1 LKSNRLFFVFIVITA
16 ITAWFSIGF
25 YQVDEHFQILEPGAW
40 KAGWISQHDL
50 PWEFFSA
57 MRSGIEPTIV
67 FLLIKSLSIFNIE
80 NPFTVTL
87 LLRLISAALALT
99 CFTLWR
105 NHVKRSS
112 DSSTLLRWYDAALL
126 LWFIP
131 YMSVRFSLE
140 IWGGCLFFISLTL
153 VYGKKESAP
162 RNFLIAGCVAALAFF
177 IRFQTGL
184 LTAGFLFY
192 ETLHLKKNF
201 RNLLWYGAGFILAT
215 VMNICLDHWFYQK
228 WCFTPWNY
236 FMENIINKHAAEFGH
251 EPFYDYFF
259 KVFKNAFPLQGT
271 LILAAFFIYV
281 ARKFRDEVS
290 MGVLFFLIG
299 HLLIGH
305 KEMRFIFPLI
315 FILPFVFAH
324 SMQWLSQFSFT
335 KTIFYRVLMILTV
348 VVNLIMLIAV
358 TVRPSDSQVSM
369 QRALYNSIGNS
380 QGVVFYENEN
390 PFSRVGL
397 TMNFYKNPNMKLL
410 PVDSLSQYDAN
421 ASEKILLV
429 TNSSSVSEKYGQ
441 NFRCVY
447 QDIPQW
453 ILNLNFYDWVS
464 KIKVSRVYEMKE
476 KRDNKDTGP

>member
-1 LKSNRLFFVFIVITA
+1 MKSNRQFFVYVIITA
-16 ITAWFSIGF
+16 ITAWFSVGF

-40 KAGWISQHDL
+40 KSGWISQQDL

-57 MRSGIEPTIV
+57 MRSSVEPTII
-67 FLLIKSLSIFNIE
+67 FLLIKGLSILKTE

-87 LLRLISAALALT
+87 LFRLISAALSII

-105 NHVKRSS
+105 NHVKRSA
-112 DSSTLLRWYDAALL
+112 DSSALLIWYDAALL

-140 IWGGCLFFISLTL
+140 IWGGCLFFISLAL
-153 VYGKKESAP
+153 VYGKNESAS

-184 LTAGFLFY
+184 LIAGFLFFKV
-192 ETLHLKKNF
+192 LHLKKNF

-215 VMNICLDHWFYQK
+215 AVNVFLDHWFYQK

-236 FMENIINKHAAEFGH
+236 FLENIIHKHAAEFGH

-259 KVFKNAFPLQGT
+259 KVFKNAFPLQGI
-271 LILAAFFIYV
+271 LIIATFFIYLV
-281 ARKFRDEVS
+281 RKFRDEVS

-299 HLLIGH
+299 HLIIGH

-324 SMQWLSQFSFT
+324 SMHWVSQFNFT

-348 VVNLIMLIAV
+348 VINLIMLVAV

-369 QRALYNSIGNS
+369 QRALYNLIGHRPAA
-380 QGVVFYENEN
+380 VFYEGEN

-397 TMNFYKNPNMKLL
+397 TMNFYKNRNMKLL
-410 PVDSLSQYDAN
+410 PVDSLSQYAEQT
-421 ASEKILLV
+421 SEKILLV
-429 TNSSSVSEKYGQ
+429 TNSSSVPEKYPG

-453 ILNLNFYDWVS
+453 ILKLNYHDWVS
-464 KIKVSRVYEMKE
+464 KIKIIRVYEKQQ
-476 KRDNKDTGP
+476 